1 MMKGPNAPL
10 PVVDLFLME
19 VTPQEWNNIPLPLV
33 RTINHVKDVFSE
45 FKKMFFEQFNDNVS
59 IKKAVNINQAQ
70 SYHDAMHVKEEL
82 LENNVLMEGR
92 VDGHMVDLETRFKLL
107 LQTNHDTLEG
117 KMRDVIDKK
126 IEE

>member
-59 IKKAVNINQAQ
+59 IKKAVNINQA
-70 SYHDAMHVKEEL
+70 
-82 LENNVLMEGR
+82 
-92 VDGHMVDLETRFKLL
+92 
-107 LQTNHDTLEG
+107 
-117 KMRDVIDKK
+117 
-126 IEE
+126 